1 MYCMYMYVHHR
12 PTDTEIPIT
21 NRYSVRTCIL
31 HNIIRTH
38 VRASRGMHI
47 NVYIPLLVYPE
58 LGSTVML
65 PLHQVHELIIRIRG
79 LNTTVI
85 TGHHAQ
91 THVHTHTHTHTPGH
105 PGLPLCC
112 IWRSPCE
119 ASSLGSWSPG
129 PPGRWPSWMSWRLR
143 TSGSEWV
150 ICCTVRK

>member
-1 MYCMYMYVHHR
+1 MYMYVHHR

-91 THVHTHTHTHTPGH
+91 THVHTHTHIQTHTH
-105 PGLPLCC
+105 
-112 IWRSPCE
+112 
-119 ASSLGSWSPG
+119 
-129 PPGRWPSWMSWRLR
+129 
-143 TSGSEWV
+143 TNT
-150 ICCTVRK
+150 CTVQARCTCNVTCECKNHEALEFDHSNSHVW